1 MRPHNQRFYYN
12 VFLRGF
18 EPIYYDGNILIKNKV
33 QMKYATPKDIEKI
46 FLYSNL
52 KLLQSFKKKIEGI
65 DFWDKLERNLL
76 KGQYTQ
82 KIIRLETFQHI
93 KHTF

>member
-1 MRPHNQRFYYN
+1 MSKVAALFDYAVVLMALNGEHALRPHNQRFYYN

-52 KLLQSFKKKIEGI
+52 NYCNLQKE
-65 DFWDKLERNLL
+65 N
-76 KGQYTQ
+76 
-82 KIIRLETFQHI
+82 
-93 KHTF
+93 